1 MGTFMTFFR
10 LRGGILGRFLAV
22 TAIGAVGLVA
32 ISTVAL
38 IVLRQNLIEARI
50 NETRHVA
57 EVGRSM
63 VNRYYDKVKSGELTE
78 AEAKAR
84 VFDAIDKLRFDN
96 GNYIFVYDYQGNTVV
111 SPGHPERT
119 GKNSYGVVSS
129 DGVPYIA
136 EMSKAA
142 KNGGGAV
149 MYKMPMGGA
158 GKPEVMKVAYAI
170 GFEPWGIF
178 VGESVFI
185 DQVEAQFKRAGQHF
199 ALIVG
204 GVLLAGV
211 LLSLLVARGLTRPIA
226 DLCTVTARLAGRDYE
241 ITIPGTRRSDEV
253 GLLAQGIE
261 TLRQEAREAE
271 NLRRTQEAERE
282 RAAEERLRAMCDMA
296 ERVEKEA
303 HRAIGHLA
311 ERMTEMANNIAGMVE
326 AAEKVDED
334 SQSVAAAAA
343 QAHENRQ
350 TVASAAGQLSASIK
364 DIARQMGDIAK
375 TSNQGVA
382 TADSTLSAMGEL
394 SRTVEGIG
402 SVAKLIND
410 IATQT
415 NLLALNAT
423 IEAARAGEA
432 GKGFAVVAGEVK
444 NLANQTAR
452 ATEEITLQIGEIGQ
466 TTERVIGSVNAIV
479 DVIHNIDSASATV
492 AAAVEEQDAATREIV
507 RTVEETSASGN
518 KMAMRISDV
527 SNQAQNSRERAET
540 VLSLSGEVSS
550 AALEL
555 RGLLTRIVRTSTDE
569 VDRRSHPRFDVSAP
583 GRLHWNGGEAVIRM
597 INLSAGGLAFAM
609 ESGHAAPGKMVKAK
623 LMLKESSDLPNLVVI
638 GADGGTIH
646 ARWEQSADTPGWA
659 DHVATLARSL
669 RRAA

>member
-32 ISTVAL
+32 ISAIAL
-38 IVLRQNLIEARI
+38 MVLRQNLIEARV

-57 EVGRSM
+57 ELGRSM
-63 VNRYYDKVKSGELTE
+63 VALYHAKMLSGELTE

-84 VFDAIDKLRFDN
+84 VFDAIDKLRFDG
-96 GNYIFVYDYQGNTVV
+96 GNYIFIYDYQGNTVV

-129 DGVPYIA
+129 DGISYIA

-149 MYKMPMGGA
+149 MYRMPMGGA
-158 GKPEVMKVAYAI
+158 GQPEVMKVAYAI

-185 DQVEAQFKRAGQHF
+185 DKVEAQFKQAGLHF
-199 ALIVG
+199 ALVVG

-241 ITIPGTRRSDEV
+241 VTIPGTRRSDEV
-253 GLLAQGIE
+253 GQLAQGVE

-282 RAAEERLRAMCDMA
+282 RVAEERIHAMRDMA

-303 HRAIGHLA
+303 HRAIGQVA
-311 ERMTEMANNIAGMVE
+311 ERMTEMADNAERMVDAAG
-326 AAEKVDED
+326 KVDDD
-334 SQSVAAAAA
+334 SQSVASAAA
-343 QAHENRQ
+343 QAQANAQ
-350 TVASAAGQLSASIK
+350 TVASAAGQLGASIK

-375 TSNQGVA
+375 TSNQGVT
-382 TADSTLSAMGEL
+382 TADSALAAMSEL
-394 SRTVEGIG
+394 SRTVESIG

-410 IATQT
+410 IAAQT

-479 DVIHNIDSASATV
+479 EVIHAIDTASATV

-507 RTVEETSASGN
+507 RTVEETSASADE
-518 KMAMRISDV
+518 MAMRISDV
-527 SNQAQNSRERAET
+527 SNQAQNSRERAEA
-540 VLSLSGEVSS
+540 VRSLSGEVSS
-550 AALEL
+550 AAHEL

-569 VDRRSHPRFDVSAP
+569 VDRRAHPRLDVAAP
-583 GRLHWNGGEAVIRM
+583 GRLTWDGGEAGIRL
-597 INLSAGGLAFAM
+597 INMSAGGLAFAM
-609 ESGHAAPGKMVKAK
+609 TAGAKAPGRTVKVK
-623 LMLKESSDLPNLVVI
+623 LTLKDGADLPMLVVL
-638 GADGGTIH
+638 GTDGDTIH

-659 DHVATLARSL
+659 ERVASLARSL